1 MQSRGFPYGRSCS
14 SDPGSYRAAAAHA
27 TIARVNSKP
36 AIIVRARIDPN
47 VMERFLRW
55 HAETHMPHVLAI
67 PGIAKARRVRH
78 SRELP
83 GQHQMEFELE
93 DEQSIQKVMGSPEAQ
108 LAQQDWADWAS
119 SVHELSVEIY
129 APLGPL
135 PQYHSTN

>member
-1 MQSRGFPYGRSCS
+1 
-14 SDPGSYRAAAAHA
+14 
-27 TIARVNSKP
+27 VNSKP
-36 AIIVRARIDPN
+36 AIYVRARIDPN

-55 HAETHMPHVLAI
+55 HAETHLPHVLAI
-67 PGIAKARRVRH
+67 PGITKARRVRH

-108 LAQQDWADWAS
+108 LAQQDWTEWAA

-135 PQYHSTN
+135 PQYHSAN

>member
-1 MQSRGFPYGRSCS
+1 
-14 SDPGSYRAAAAHA
+14 
-27 TIARVNSKP
+27 VNSKP

-55 HAETHMPHVLAI
+55 HVETHMPHVLAI
-67 PGIAKARRVRH
+67 PGVAKARRVRH

-119 SVHELSVEIY
+119 SVHELSV
-129 APLGPL
+129 
-135 PQYHSTN
+135 